1 MYASNSSGLT
11 DVRPAFA
18 DRESF
23 FGVPGS
29 PYEDLTSAAVLPEQF
44 FQSFTLSTG
53 MSGHIVLRWA
63 VLLDAFNLLAHPSR
77 KKNKRHTQRVLQET
91 TEWFFSDDA
100 DWPFSFINICETLGL
115 DPAYIR
121 RKLQQSIRKSE
132 ALQRPRRRRYV
143 GRSGLPLAA

>member
-1 MYASNSSGLT
+1 MSAYHLSGLP
-11 DVRPAFA
+11 DWRPTFA
-18 DRESF
+18 DHESF
-23 FGVPGS
+23 FGVSSS

-44 FQSFTLSTG
+44 FQPFTLSTG

-63 VLLDAFNLLAHPSR
+63 VLLDAFNLLTHPSH

-91 TEWFFSDDA
+91 TAWFFSDDV
-100 DWPFSFINICETLGL
+100 DWPFSFLNICGTLGL

-121 RKLQQSIRKSE
+121 RKLQQSIRKNE
-132 ALQRPRRRRYV
+132 AAQRPRRRRYV